1 MSRSILIRQR
11 LLTQRRL
18 RQGRG
23 VVSVECEGVM
33 NSGLRVI
40 KRGRDDGQQSL
51 PPDQREKT
59 ARQSEREIAGTV
71 KGWIAE
77 WEERRRL
84 NTRSAL
90 ALIK

>member
-1 MSRSILIRQR
+1 
-11 LLTQRRL
+11 
-18 RQGRG
+18 
-23 VVSVECEGVM
+23 M

-51 PPDQREKT
+51 PPDRSEKT

-77 WEERRRL
+77 WEQRRRL
-84 NTRSAL
+84 DAQSAF